1 MLEIKFAHVIYGI
14 VHQLL
19 CGKPAVGLNQMG
31 VAVVTGHRQF
41 CLSMGQKKSVI
52 KMGKKIQWAVVIM
65 SVQIWGVHQCVHQDG
80 TERLE
85 SVMTQKIRRC
95 AMPKFAM
102 NFKLALN
109 SYQ

>member
-14 VHQLL
+14 VLQPL
-19 CGKPAVGLNQMG
+19 CGKPAVGLNQKG
-31 VAVVTGHRQF
+31 VAVVTGYRQF

-52 KMGKKIQWAVVIM
+52 KMGKKIHGAVVIM
-65 SVQIWGVHQCVHQDG
+65 SVQIWGVHQRVHHDG

-85 SVMTQKIRRC
+85 NVMCHKMRQC
-95 AMPKFAM
+95 AMSKSAM

-109 SYQ
+109 S

>member
-14 VHQLL
+14 VLQPL
-19 CGKPAVGLNQMG
+19 CGKPAVGLNQKG
-31 VAVVTGHRQF
+31 VAVVTGYRQF

-52 KMGKKIQWAVVIM
+52 KMGKKIHGAVVIM
-65 SVQIWGVHQCVHQDG
+65 SVQIWGVHHDG

-85 SVMTQKIRRC
+85 NKKKKKMRQC
-95 AMPKFAM
+95 AMSKSAM

-109 SYQ
+109 S